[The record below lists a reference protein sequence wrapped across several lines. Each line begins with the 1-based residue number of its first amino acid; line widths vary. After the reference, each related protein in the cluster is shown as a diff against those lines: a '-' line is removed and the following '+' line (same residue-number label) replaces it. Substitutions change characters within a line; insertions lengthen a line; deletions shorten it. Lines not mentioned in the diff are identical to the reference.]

1 MEAADDGESS
11 SGLRDEYSNNM
22 AELAT
27 LQGDNPLV
35 RPFVDTSIVG
45 EVISGWTG
53 IPVGKMMSDELS
65 TMLELE
71 KHLGA
76 RVIGQDHALADIARR
91 VRTSK
96 AGIEDPNK
104 PKGVFM
110 LVGPSGVG
118 KTETALALS
127 DMLFGGERNIITINM
142 SEFQEA
148 HTVSTLKGSPPGYVG
163 YGEGGVLTEAVRRR
177 PYSVVLLDE
186 VEKAHPDVL
195 ELFFQ
200 VFDKGVMEDGEG
212 RQIDFR
218 NTIIILTTNA
228 GTDTIMKLTADPETM
243 PFPDAMAKALK
254 PELDSVFKPA
264 FLGRMVI
271 VPYYPVRDE
280 NLKQIV
286 RLKIGKIARRLME
299 THRVRFAPDE
309 TLINQVAARCTEVES
324 GARNVDNILSNT
336 LLPEISRLL
345 IAAMADGSRPDTIN
359 VGVDDSGDF
368 TYQATSGSGS

>member
-1 MEAADDGESS
+1 
-11 SGLRDEYSNNM
+11 
-22 AELAT
+22 
-27 LQGDNPLV
+27 
-35 RPFVDTSIVG
+35 
-45 EVISGWTG
+45 
-53 IPVGKMMSDELS
+53 
-65 TMLELE
+65 
-71 KHLGA
+71 
-76 RVIGQDHALADIARR
+76 
-91 VRTSK
+91 
-96 AGIEDPNK
+96 
-104 PKGVFM
+104 
-110 LVGPSGVG
+110 
-118 KTETALALS
+118 
-127 DMLFGGERNIITINM
+127 M
-142 SEFQEA
+142 SEFEEA

-212 RQIDFR
+212 RQIDFK

-228 GTDTIMKLTADPETM
+228 GTDTIMKLTADPETL

-254 PELDSVFKPA
+254 PELDGVFKPA

-286 RLKIGKIARRLME
+286 RLKVGKIARRLRE
-299 THRVRFAPDE
+299 THKLELQHDE

-345 IAAMADGSRPDTIN
+345 LASMAEGARPSALR
-359 VGVDDSGDF
+359 VGVAEDGDF
-368 TYQATSGSGS
+368 TYEAVGGASA